1 MNECYFMECSETKA
15 TPSDVPFVNLLS
27 NSLTTLDVE
36 TKILQAGAITTLVN
50 GNYQLLPYQACES
63 MSGPVYALPIP
74 AINVYGP
81 FKGAAYGFG
90 GTTAGTYEIAYD
102 LAITLL
108 APGTFDIICSL
119 GSTAL
124 GSVSLAIATAGTKL
138 VRLRIPFYV
147 QSGNATSCVI
157 QYHVE
162 LDEFG
167 ANSQVRNIGGT
178 LAIAGL
184 VGGVITPTFQIRAN
198 IAAASWSAER
208 KTYLFTR
215 VA

>member
-1 MNECYFMECSETKA
+1 MNECYFMECAETKA
-15 TPSDVPFVNLLS
+15 TPNDVPFVNLLA
-27 NSLTTLDVE
+27 NSLATLEVE
-36 TKILQAGAITTLVN
+36 TKLLQAGAITTLVN
-50 GNYQLLPYQACES
+50 GNYQLMPYQACES

-74 AINVYGP
+74 AINTYAP
-81 FKGAAYGFG
+81 FKGSASGFG
-90 GTTAGTYEIAYD
+90 GTTSGTYEIAYD

-119 GSTAL
+119 GATNL
-124 GSVSLAIATAGTKL
+124 GTVSLAIATAGTKL
-138 VRLRIPFYV
+138 LRLRIPFYV
-147 QSGNATSCVI
+147 QSGNATNCVI

-178 LAIAGL
+178 LTITGL
-184 VGGVITPTFQIRAN
+184 VNGVISPTFQIRAN
-198 IAAASWSAER
+198 IAPASWSAER
-208 KTYLFTR
+208 KTYLFNR